1 MIWTTTANGTEHACV
16 SCSGIGLESAIL
28 FASEGAHVV
37 CADIRAEAV
46 EKTVSLI
53 SEIVTDA
60 PKAIA
65 VTCDV
70 GKESDIK
77 SMIDKAVAE
86 FGRLDV
92 IFNNAGISGSTCLF
106 G

>member
-1 MIWTTTANGTEHACV
+1 MRDDVHRQVQEADRHLHTLIL
-16 SCSGIGLESAIL
+16 SGIGLESAIL

-46 EKTVSLI
+46 EKTLGLI
-53 SEIVTDA
+53 NEIVADA
-60 PKAIA
+60 PKCIA

-77 SMIDKAVAE
+77 SMVDKAVAE

-92 IFNNAGISGSTCLF
+92 IFNNAGISG
-106 G
+106 